1 MIDFYSTVFC
11 LLYMFRTNL
20 VVHHQEHGIMYCITH
35 TVQLFFKH
43 DCTDFTVQ
51 YDARYTQRQINKFY
65 VLHVYHKPL
74 QLLC

>member
-1 MIDFYSTVFC
+1 
-11 LLYMFRTNL
+11 
-20 VVHHQEHGIMYCITH
+20 MYCITH

-51 YDARYTQRQINKFY
+51 YDARYTQREINKFY
-65 VLHVYHKPL
+65 ILHVYHKPL